1 MKLGITYTGTV
12 TAISYKRIPV
22 VESDPKEYNR
32 VAVIKV
38 KVPYNFGD
46 LDDLLPTN
54 KLVADDNN
62 YATATWGEL
71 SGGFILDVN
80 DSDVTGK
87 IIKIERTNKVQGEM
101 FLDVSFQTAELDRV
115 GVIGYYLKDVDNPA
129 KIKMSVMD
137 DA

>member
-38 KVPYNFGD
+38 KVPYSFGD

-62 YATATWGEL
+62 YTSASWGEL
-71 SGGFILDVN
+71 SGGFVLDVN

-87 IIKIERTNKVQGEM
+87 IIKIDRTNKIQGEM
-101 FLDVSFQTAELDRV
+101 FLDISFQTAELDRV

-129 KIKMSVMD
+129 KIKISVMD

>member
-38 KVPYNFGD
+38 KVPYSFGD

-62 YATATWGEL
+62 YTSASWGEL
-71 SGGFILDVN
+71 SGGFVLDVN

-87 IIKIERTNKVQGEM
+87 IVKIDRTNKIQGEM
-101 FLDVSFQTAELDRV
+101 FLDISFQTAELDRV

-129 KIKMSVMD
+129 KIKISVMD

>member
-62 YATATWGEL
+62 YTSASWGEL
-71 SGGFILDVN
+71 SGGFVLDVN

-87 IIKIERTNKVQGEM
+87 IVKIDRTNKIQGEM
-101 FLDVSFQTAELDRV
+101 FLDISFQTAELDRV
-115 GVIGYYLKDVDNPA
+115 GVIGYYLKDADNPA
-129 KIKMSVMD
+129 KIKISVMD